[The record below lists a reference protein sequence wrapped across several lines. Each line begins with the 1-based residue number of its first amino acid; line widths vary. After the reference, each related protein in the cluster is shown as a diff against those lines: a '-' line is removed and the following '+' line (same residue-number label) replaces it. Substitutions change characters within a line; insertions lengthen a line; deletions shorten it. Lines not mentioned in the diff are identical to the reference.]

1 MFPDI
6 EQLIWVRKYIL
17 FTESIV
23 SEIIFWIFLRKLHFP
38 SFEGPNLAKN
48 AGFSSI
54 YATITIVGYRYGDSR
69 VIKIQRYLDLSNI
82 FRLKNPKILTFRVPT
97 WYFLSKYLESMINL
111 VSPYLQPTI
120 VILSYI
126 DEKHVF
132 WPNLAPR
139 KWKNGVFSKRSK
151 K

>member
-6 EQLIWVRKYIL
+6 QQRILVRKYIL

-54 YATITIVGYRYGDSR
+54 YATITIVGDRYGDFR
-69 VIKIQRYLDLSNI
+69 VVQILRYSDLSNI
-82 FRLKNPKILTFRVPT
+82 FRLKNAKILTFCGQK
-97 WYFLSKYLESMINL
+97 WYF
-111 VSPYLQPTI
+111 
-120 VILSYI
+120 
-126 DEKHVF
+126 
-132 WPNLAPR
+132 
-139 KWKNGVFSKRSK
+139 
-151 K
+151 